1 MNTFKTNSD
10 EKLVLD
16 YLNQFA
22 IYKTINLATEYTLL
36 VKMKI
41 PNIV

>member
-1 MNTFKTNSD
+1 MHTFKTNSD

-16 YLNQFA
+16 YLNEFA

-36 VKMKI
+36 IKMKI
-41 PNIV
+41 PSLV